1 MSPFHFQLKCLG
13 GSKTQ
18 SKVLAVG
25 ILEQDS
31 FTIII
36 TKMFL
41 NIHCK
46 AIWVKAS
53 AKQLNNKYKY

>member
-1 MSPFHFQLKCLG
+1 MFG
-13 GSKTQ
+13 GVEDPM

-25 ILEQDS
+25 IPEQDS

>member
-1 MSPFHFQLKCLG
+1 MFG
-13 GSKTQ
+13 GVEDPM